1 MLWVLGRYN
10 FFNSSSAG
18 TVNRR
23 QNLTSIDVRFWR
35 LKTVPVLKGLM
46 QHCLAECWTNASG
59 VGSPFS
65 QHCASTSLLP
75 VFLWMTVS
83 VIAADCAVR
92 GSACVLLQD
101 HFWSA
106 PCSTPAAAHV
116 PTSQTSLPCSPSTWK
131 RVMTAQI
138 RSLGSSVSMSQVTLL
153 ILTRTASTFS
163 YRDKNYNREGNV

>member
-1 MLWVLGRYN
+1 MLKQRLGRW
-10 FFNSSSAG
+10 FSIQPALRQHISAASLSL
-18 TVNRR
+18 NDCP
-23 QNLTSIDVRFWR
+23 S
-35 LKTVPVLKGLM
+35 
-46 QHCLAECWTNASG
+46 HCCWL
-59 VGSPFS
+59 
-65 QHCASTSLLP
+65 C
-75 VFLWMTVS
+75 
-83 VIAADCAVR
+83 CR

-101 HFWSA
+101 CFWSA

-163 YRDKNYNREGNV
+163 YRDKNYNREGNVQMKKVANRDQFNSIFVVRLRLCSREMGPVVATNRKQEAERRGLWPLMQ